1 MEMVPNESSAALL
14 PPDEPVMVDRP
25 RTMSAPLEVQEEYVR
40 FEAKQNGTEQQN
52 STVRSMEEYVTFEAK
67 LNTDNTIRH
76 KSVQIRDAGARS
88 QHAPV
93 VYPR

>member
-14 PPDEPVMVDRP
+14 PPDEVIVDRP
-25 RTMSAPLEVQEEYVR
+25 RTMSAPLETQEEYVR
-40 FEAKQNGTEQQN
+40 FEAKKNGD

-67 LNTDNTIRH
+67 LNTVDNSVRH
-76 KSVQIRDAGARS
+76 KSVSIKDGGRV
-88 QHAPV
+88 QHAPI